1 MMKTLTGKS
10 NLLFAGHTTILLLFG
25 IFVTIL
31 IVILIAGPSTVGT
44 FVWKWFLQIQEE
56 KNEILLAF
64 DSNSSSQVTFEK
76 LFERL
81 LDLLVLLEVETLEE
95 VELLLLTAF
104 LVVRSASIFN
114 DTRFFLDFSSSSAS
128 SEPFSLVGL
137 FDMVYTKGF
146 WDVEQI
152 EMCNTRVNICQRS
165 PR

>member
-1 MMKTLTGKS
+1 MCGRSPKR
-10 NLLFAGHTTILLLFG
+10 
-25 IFVTIL
+25 
-31 IVILIAGPSTVGT
+31 
-44 FVWKWFLQIQEE
+44 
-56 KNEILLAF
+56 NEILLAF

-146 WDVEQI
+146 
-152 EMCNTRVNICQRS
+152 
-165 PR
+165 